1 MVTPAQAKRQNSDT
15 QGKLDMDDSKDQVIC
30 RLKSARKRKK
40 LSQSELAERVGIK
53 RQAIYD
59 MESGRY
65 TPNTTIALRLA
76 KELECRIEDLFV
88 LESPEEDVPV
98 MLAETPLAVN
108 ARVSVVRIRN
118 RMVAYP
124 VDGRWLNGDGFQS
137 ADGMIAGDGKTVH
150 LLQPESSIE
159 KNILLMGCDPAFA
172 LLSAHAARRSG
183 DTRVHCRFASSHAAV
198 KALADGRT
206 HVAGTHLHNSDIT
219 ESNIALAEKMLAGS
233 KVMVFA
239 FSVFEEGLMVA
250 PGNPLAIRTA
260 EDLARDTVRLVNREP
275 GAALRVLLEDW
286 LQRAGVPSETVYG
299 YDHLVLS
306 HSHGAQ
312 MVAYG
317 LADAALGLR
326 AVAMAYGLDFV
337 AIQSV
342 RCDLVIPCDLLDIPG
357 VKIVLDVLQTHA
369 MRKEL
374 SSLPGYDA
382 SCTGSLIGEVG
393 GG

>member
-1 MVTPAQAKRQNSDT
+1 
-15 QGKLDMDDSKDQVIC
+15 MDDSRDRVIC
-30 RLKSARKRKK
+30 HLKSARRLKK
-40 LSQSELAERVGIK
+40 LSQNELAERVGIK

-76 KELECRIEDLFV
+76 KELACRIEDLFV
-88 LESPEEDVPV
+88 LDTPEEDVSV
-98 MLAETPLAVN
+98 TLAENAAAVN
-108 ARVSVVRIRN
+108 ARVSVVRIRD
-118 RMVAYP
+118 RLIAYP
-124 VDGRWLNGDGFQS
+124 VDGRWLNGDGFQA
-137 ADGMIAGDGKTVH
+137 ADGMIGADGQTVH

-183 DTRVHCRFASSHAAV
+183 DTRIHCRFASSHAAV
-198 KALADGRT
+198 KALAAGQT

-219 ESNIALAEKMLAGS
+219 ESNIALAEKVLVDA

-239 FSVFEEGLMVA
+239 FSMFEEGLMVA
-250 PGNPLAIRTA
+250 PGNPLDIRTVA
-260 EDLARDTVRLVNREP
+260 DLAKENVRLVNREP
-275 GAALRVLLEDW
+275 GAALRVLLDDC
-286 LQRAGVPSETVYG
+286 LQHAGVPSEAVHG
-299 YDHLVLS
+299 YNHLVLT
-306 HSHGAQ
+306 HNHGAQ

-326 AVAMAYGLDFV
+326 AVATACGLDFV

-357 VKIVLDVLQTHA
+357 IKIVLDVLQTHA
-369 MRKEL
+369 MRREL

-382 SCTGSLIGEVG
+382 SCTGKLIGKVG
-393 GG
+393 GL